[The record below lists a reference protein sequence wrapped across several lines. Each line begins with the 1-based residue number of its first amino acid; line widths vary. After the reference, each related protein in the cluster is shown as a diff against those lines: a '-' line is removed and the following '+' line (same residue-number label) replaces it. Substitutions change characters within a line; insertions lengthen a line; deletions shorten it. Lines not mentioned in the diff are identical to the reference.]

1 MFTPESRLRLREE
14 LIATARADPR
24 ITAAAITGSGA
35 LGREDRWSDVDL
47 ALAVADHDGV
57 VRDWTERMYAEHGAV
72 HHLDVHRGTTLFRVF
87 LLASTLQV
95 DVAFWAPDEFGAIA
109 PTFRLVFGTAN
120 ELPHARPP
128 VAEQLIGT
136 AWLYALHA
144 RSSIERGRVW
154 SAEYMISNM
163 RDNVV
168 SLVCLRHGVPAAQG
182 RGVDDLPPGVAAA
195 FTGTLVRSPDT
206 GELRRA
212 FSAAT
217 DLLVAEVEHAD
228 QELARRLVPALD
240 RLRSP

>member
-1 MFTPESRLRLREE
+1 MFTPESRLSLREE
-14 LIATARADPR
+14 FIAIARADPR
-24 ITAAAITGSGA
+24 ISAAAITGSGA
-35 LGREDRWSDVDL
+35 LSREDRWSDIDL
-47 ALAVADHDGV
+47 ALAVTDDAV
-57 VRDWTERMYAEHGAV
+57 VGDWTERMYTEHGAV
-72 HHLDVHRGTTLFRVF
+72 HHLDVHRGATLFRVF
-87 LLASTLQV
+87 LLVSTLQV

-120 ELPHARPP
+120 ELPHVRPP
-128 VAEQLIGT
+128 EPEQLIGT

-168 SLVCLRHGVPAAQG
+168 SLVCLRHGVPAVQG
-182 RGVDDLPPGVAAA
+182 RGVDDLPPDVASA

-217 DLLVAEVEHAD
+217 DLLVAEVEHVD
-228 QELARRLVPALD
+228 QELARRLVPTLD
-240 RLRSP
+240 LLRSP